1 VSTNGPV
8 GDSTV
13 TAMLKAWRG
22 GDAGALERLVPLV
35 HAELHRLAEGCMR
48 GERPDHTLQAT
59 ALVNE
64 AYLRLVDADVE
75 WQDRAH
81 FFAVAATTMRR
92 ILVDHARAKG
102 RKKRAA
108 TRVSL
113 EESVI
118 VAPDRDAEMVAIDD
132 ALTALEANDARAAK
146 VVELHYFGGLTYQ
159 EIAEALR
166 ISPATVDRDLRF
178 AKSWLYRELR
188 ADGPP

>member
-64 AYLRLVDADVE
+64 AYLRLIDQHQAR
-75 WQDRAH
+75 WQNRAPSSS
-81 FFAVAATTMRR
+81 ASQRSSCA
-92 ILVDHARAKG
+92 
-102 RKKRAA
+102 
-108 TRVSL
+108 
-113 EESVI
+113 ES
-118 VAPDRDAEMVAIDD
+118 
-132 ALTALEANDARAAK
+132 
-146 VVELHYFGGLTYQ
+146 
-159 EIAEALR
+159 
-166 ISPATVDRDLRF
+166 
-178 AKSWLYRELR
+178 
-188 ADGPP
+188 